1 MFSHGNNSNR
11 KGEVLR
17 KPRKKSATKRTT
29 SRRRIVY
36 NFVYDKD
43 KWIKGSTQIKKH
55 REMLIENTSESSC
68 MASGLHFSKEGLQG
82 YTLDHSHATGLIR
95 GVLRSDFNIFLGR
108 IEKYYNKILG
118 KTGLSLIE
126 ALDGLLNYLKSSE
139 EDRQSGNYMLDF
151 RIVDAELKRI
161 NRWKT
166 ETIYNKLQNRL
177 ELLPVEEYTRQQVT
191 EMYVNQFIKE
201 KENK

>member
-1 MFSHGNNSNR
+1 M
-11 KGEVLR
+11 R
-17 KPRKKSATKRTT
+17 KPRKKSVTKRTT
-29 SRRRIVY
+29 SRRRVVY
-36 NFVYDKD
+36 NFIYDKD
-43 KWIKGSTQIKKH
+43 KWIKGSAQIKKH
-55 REMLIENTSESSC
+55 REMLIDNASESSC
-68 MASGLHFSKEGLQG
+68 MASGLHFSNEGLQG
-82 YTLDHSHATGLIR
+82 YTLDHSHATGLVR

-118 KTGLSLIE
+118 KTGLSLIQVLE
-126 ALDGLLNYLKSSE
+126 GLLNYLKSSE

-177 ELLPVEEYTRQQVT
+177 ELLPAEEYTRQQVV
-191 EMYVNQFIKE
+191 EMYINQFIKE
-201 KENK
+201 KENQ

>member
-1 MFSHGNNSNR
+1 M
-11 KGEVLR
+11 R
-17 KPRKKSATKRTT
+17 KPRKKVTIKRTT
-29 SRRRIVY
+29 SRRRVIY

-55 REMLIENTSESSC
+55 REMLIENASESSC

-82 YTLDHSHATGLIR
+82 CTLDHSHSTGVIR

-126 ALDGLLNYLKSSE
+126 VLEGLLNYLKSTE
-139 EDRQSGNYMLDF
+139 ESRQSGNYMLDF

-161 NRWKT
+161 TRWKT
-166 ETIYNKLQNRL
+166 ETIYNKIQNRL
-177 ELLPVEEYTRQQVT
+177 ELLPVEEYTRQQVV
-191 EMYVNQFIKE
+191 EMYINQFIKE
-201 KENK
+201 KEEK

>member
-1 MFSHGNNSNR
+1 M
-11 KGEVLR
+11 R
-17 KPRKKSATKRTT
+17 KPRKKSITKRTT

-43 KWIKGSTQIKKH
+43 KWIKGSAQIKKH
-55 REMLIENTSESSC
+55 REMLIENAHESSC
-68 MASGLHFSKEGLQG
+68 MASGLHFSSEGLQG
-82 YTLDHSHATGLIR
+82 YTLDHCHSTGLIR
-95 GVLRSDFNIFLGR
+95 GVLRSDINIFAGR

-126 ALDGLLNYLKSSE
+126 VLEGLLSYLKSSE
-139 EDRQSGNYMLDF
+139 EARQSGNYMLDF

-161 NRWKT
+161 SRWKT
-166 ETIYNKLQNRL
+166 ETLFNKLKNKL
-177 ELLPVEEYTRQQVT
+177 ELLPVEEYNRQQIV
-191 EMYVNQFIKE
+191 EMYINQFIKE